1 MSHKDGRIP
10 IRTCVVCREK
20 RQQNE
25 LLRIVRTPERQI
37 KFDKTGRMNGRGA
50 YLCDDTVHLDMSDPS
65 AGIDALGRGKLR
77 SALRANL
84 DDTTVKLLDEA
95 IASHLAEQ

>member
-1 MSHKDGRIP
+1 
-10 IRTCVVCREK
+10 V
-20 RQQNE
+20 
-25 LLRIVRTPERQI
+25 
-37 KFDKTGRMNGRGA
+37 
-50 YLCDDTVHLDMSDPS
+50 CDDTVHLDMSDPS